1 LYLINEQK
9 ENEMDRVKIKADIMW
24 AYLDRMN
31 DMSQKY
37 QVDLCNLSDAAVS
50 ALEGMGIRVAQK
62 EGKGYYI
69 TCKSKNEIRAY
80 GSDGDEIEGKIVGN
94 GSKAVALIEPYA
106 WTWKNKEGV
115 SASLKKLVITD
126 LQKYES
132 DVEQVAIQEDDD
144 EIL

>member
-1 LYLINEQK
+1 
-9 ENEMDRVKIKADIMW
+9 MDRVKIKADIMW

-62 EGKGYYI
+62 EGKGYYV

>member
-1 LYLINEQK
+1 
-9 ENEMDRVKIKADIMW
+9 MDRVKIKADIMW

-50 ALEGMGIRVAQK
+50 ALEGLGIRVAQK

-126 LQKYES
+126 LQKFES
-132 DVEQVAIQEDDD
+132 DVEQVTIQEDDD

>member
-1 LYLINEQK
+1 
-9 ENEMDRVKIKADIMW
+9 MDRVKIKADIMW

-94 GSKAVALIEPYA
+94 GSKAVALLEPYA

>member
-1 LYLINEQK
+1 
-9 ENEMDRVKIKADIMW
+9 MDRVKIKADIMW

-31 DMSQKY
+31 DMSNKY

-50 ALEGMGIRVAQK
+50 ALEGMGINVAQK
-62 EGKGYYI
+62 EGKGYYV

-80 GSDGDEIEGKIVGN
+80 GSDGDEIAGGTVGN
-94 GSKAVALIEPYA
+94 GSKAIALIEPYS

-126 LQKYES
+126 LVKYEA

>member
-1 LYLINEQK
+1 
-9 ENEMDRVKIKADIMW
+9 MDRVKIKADIMW

>member
-1 LYLINEQK
+1 
-9 ENEMDRVKIKADIMW
+9 MDRVKIKADIMW

-50 ALEGMGIRVAQK
+50 ALEGMGIGVAQK
-62 EGKGYYI
+62 EGKGYYV

-80 GSDGDEIEGKIVGN
+80 GSDGDILTGSTVGN
-94 GSKAVALIEPYA
+94 GSKAIAMIEPYA

>member
-1 LYLINEQK
+1 
-9 ENEMDRVKIKADIMW
+9 MDRVKIKADIMW

-31 DMSQKY
+31 DMSNKY

-50 ALEGMGIRVAQK
+50 ALEGMGIPVNQK

-80 GSDGDEIEGKIVGN
+80 GSDGAEIVGSTVGN
-94 GSKAVALIEPYA
+94 GSKAIAMIEPYE

-115 SASLKKLVITD
+115 SASLKKLVITE
-126 LQKYES
+126 LQKYEA

>member
-1 LYLINEQK
+1 MRSVHN
-9 ENEMDRVKIKADIMW
+9 
-24 AYLDRMN
+24 
-31 DMSQKY
+31 
-37 QVDLCNLSDAAVS
+37 
-50 ALEGMGIRVAQK
+50 
-62 EGKGYYI
+62 
-69 TCKSKNEIRAY
+69 
-80 GSDGDEIEGKIVGN
+80 GSDGDEIVGSIVGN
-94 GSKAVALIEPYA
+94 GSKAIAMIEPYT

>member
-1 LYLINEQK
+1 
-9 ENEMDRVKIKADIMW
+9 MDRVKIKADIMW

-50 ALEGMGIRVAQK
+50 ALEGMGISVAQK
-62 EGKGYYI
+62 EGKGYYV

>member
-1 LYLINEQK
+1 
-9 ENEMDRVKIKADIMW
+9 MDRVKIKADIMW

-31 DMSQKY
+31 DMSNKY

-50 ALEGMGIRVAQK
+50 ALEGMGISVAQK
-62 EGKGYYI
+62 EGKGYYV

-80 GSDGDEIEGKIVGN
+80 GSDGGEIVGGTVGN
-94 GSKAVALIEPYA
+94 GSKAIALIEPYS

-115 SASLKKLVITD
+115 SASLKKLVITE
-126 LQKYES
+126 LVKYEA

>member
-1 LYLINEQK
+1 
-9 ENEMDRVKIKADIMW
+9 MDRVKIKADIMW

-50 ALEGMGIRVAQK
+50 ALEGMGISVAQK
-62 EGKGYYI
+62 EGKGYYV

-115 SASLKKLVITD
+115 SASLKKLVITE